1 MELIKRHFNFGDE
14 SLSLVGKLVALHLV
28 IIALANYTVQIAG
41 VIPVLNLNFTW
52 GMFVFPLIV
61 VATDLTVRLT
71 NKYVA
76 RQIIAIAFIPAI
88 IISSFIATPM
98 IGFASALAYALGLM
112 LDVSIFQRIREKL
125 TDMWW
130 VAPAISTVFANIL
143 DTYAFFWAAFAYGPD
158 EFMRANWLEIASVDV
173 VFKIAVSFVV
183 FLPVYGLLL
192 QQLRKRMEVGTGA
205 A

>member
-1 MELIKRHFNFGDE
+1 MNFIKSHFNFGDE
-14 SLSLVGKLVALHLV
+14 SMSLVAKLVVLHLV

-41 VIPVLNLNFTW
+41 VIPILDLNFTW

-98 IGFASALAYALGLM
+98 IGLASALAYALGLM

-183 FLPVYGLLL
+183 FLPIYGLLL
-192 QQLRKRMEVGTGA
+192 QQLRKRMTVGTGA
-205 A
+205 

>member
-1 MELIKRHFNFGDE
+1 MNFIKSHFNFGDE
-14 SLSLVGKLVALHLV
+14 SMSLVSKLVVLHLV

-41 VIPVLNLNFTW
+41 EIPVLDLNFTW

-76 RQIIAIAFIPAI
+76 RQIIAIAFVPAI
-88 IISSFIATPM
+88 IISSFIATPL
-98 IGFASALAYALGLM
+98 IGFASALAYALGLS
-112 LDVSIFQRIREKL
+112 LDVSVFQRIREKL

-183 FLPVYGLLL
+183 FLPIYGLLL
-192 QQLRKRMEVGTGA
+192 QQLRKRMDVGTGA

>member
-1 MELIKRHFNFGDE
+1 MGHFNFGDE
-14 SLSLVGKLVALHLV
+14 SLTLVFKLVLLHLL

-41 VIPVLNLNFTW
+41 VIPLLNLNFTW

-88 IISSFIATPM
+88 FISSYIATPM
-98 IGFASALAYALGLM
+98 IGFASALAYALGLS
-112 LDVSIFQRIREKL
+112 LDVSVFQLIREKL
-125 TDMWW
+125 TDIWW
-130 VAPAISTVFANIL
+130 VAPAISTFFANIL

-158 EFMRANWLEIASVDV
+158 EFMRTNWLEIASVDV
-173 VFKIAVSFVV
+173 VFKIAVSFLV
-183 FLPVYGLLL
+183 FLPIYGLLL
-192 QQLRKRMEVGTGA
+192 QQLRKRMELVAGTLK
-205 A
+205 

>member
-1 MELIKRHFNFGDE
+1 MELIKKYFNFGDE
-14 SLSLVGKLVALHLV
+14 DRSLIVKLVGLHLV

-41 VIPVLNLNFTW
+41 VIPLLNLNFTW

-76 RQIIAIAFIPAI
+76 RQIIAVAFIPAI

-98 IGFASALAYALGLM
+98 IGFASGLAYALGLF

-183 FLPVYGLLL
+183 FLPVYGILL

-205 A
+205 

>member
-1 MELIKRHFNFGDE
+1 MELIKKYFNFGDE
-14 SLSLVGKLVALHLV
+14 DKSLIVKLVGLHLV
-28 IIALANYTVQIAG
+28 IIALANYVVQFSG
-41 VIPVLNLNFTW
+41 VIPVLDLNFTW

-76 RQIIAIAFIPAI
+76 RQIIAIAFIPAM

-98 IGFASALAYALGLM
+98 IGIASGFAYAIGLM
-112 LDVSIFQRIREKL
+112 LDVSVFQIVREKF
-125 TDMWW
+125 TDVWW
-130 VAPAISTVFANIL
+130 IAPAISTVFANIL
-143 DTYAFFWAAFAYGPD
+143 DTYAFFWAGFAYGPD

-173 VFKIAVSFVV
+173 VFKIIVSFVV

-192 QQLRKRMEVGTGA
+192 QQLRKRMAVGTGA
-205 A
+205 

>member
-183 FLPVYGLLL
+183 FLPIYGLLL

>member
-14 SLSLVGKLVALHLV
+14 SLSLVGKLVVLHLV

-88 IISSFIATPM
+88 FISSFIATPM
-98 IGFASALAYALGLM
+98 IGIASGFAYAIGLM
-112 LDVSIFQRIREKL
+112 LDVSVFQIVRL
-125 TDMWW
+125 YLM
-130 VAPAISTVFANIL
+130 
-143 DTYAFFWAAFAYGPD
+143 
-158 EFMRANWLEIASVDV
+158 MEIWHERDHIC
-173 VFKIAVSFVV
+173 KW
-183 FLPVYGLLL
+183 
-192 QQLRKRMEVGTGA
+192 
-205 A
+205 